1 MRPGTRFSQIGLG
14 IHRAFR
20 SPCARRGNRGRETVQ
35 SSEFSNHPDFH
46 SRVLEKRA
54 ADQPILREGLSLLFH
69 FSSLN
74 YGDYYLSSYLLPIFL
89 LSVACYT
96 LASLTRY
103 HDPVFR
109 AVRCVPVR
117 NAGRSEPANHL
128 GPGIQTTFT
137 ISTQTIVSKVNTIER
152 NPGGVFP
159 PGLKLL

>member
-117 NAGRSEPANHL
+117 NAGNEVFTPAVPSPQATSAQESRKRS
-128 GPGIQTTFT
+128 
-137 ISTQTIVSKVNTIER
+137 R
-152 NPGGVFP
+152 FP
-159 PGLKLL
+159 RRRLLAR